1 MNSILNQKNNTA
13 LHKSICE
20 ELYLNLQLVRRR
32 IKDTM
37 KDTIKDTMKD
47 TIKDTHYK
55 TKIQYINNSTYIKY
69 IDTLDKEKKQS
80 HCLSIYKCYNR
91 NNTTPSDILLSSDI
105 LNEREI
111 VIDLN
116 KYCNYNESSSER

>member
-1 MNSILNQKNNTA
+1 MNSILNQKNNTN
-13 LHKSICE
+13 LNKSICE
-20 ELYLNLQLVRRR
+20 ELYLNLKLVRRR

-37 KDTIKDTMKD
+37 KDTM
-47 TIKDTHYK
+47 KDTHYK

-69 IDTLDKEKKQS
+69 INTIDKEKMQS
-80 HCLSIYKCYNR
+80 PFLDMYQCYNR
-91 NNTTPSDILLSSDI
+91 NNTTPSNVLLSSDI

>member
-32 IKDTM
+32 IKNTM
-37 KDTIKDTMKD
+37 KDTM
-47 TIKDTHYK
+47 KDTHYK

-69 IDTLDKEKKQS
+69 INTLDKEKTQYP
-80 HCLSIYKCYNR
+80 CLSIYKCYNR
-91 NNTTPSDILLSSDI
+91 NNTTPSNILLSSDI

>member
-1 MNSILNQKNNTA
+1 MNSILNQKNNTN
-13 LHKSICE
+13 LNKSICE
-20 ELYLNLQLVRRR
+20 ELYLNLKLVRRR

-37 KDTIKDTMKD
+37 
-47 TIKDTHYK
+47 KDTHYK

-69 IDTLDKEKKQS
+69 INTIDKAKIQSPFLDMYQ
-80 HCLSIYKCYNR
+80 CYNR
-91 NNTTPSDILLSSDI
+91 NNTTPSDVLLSSDI